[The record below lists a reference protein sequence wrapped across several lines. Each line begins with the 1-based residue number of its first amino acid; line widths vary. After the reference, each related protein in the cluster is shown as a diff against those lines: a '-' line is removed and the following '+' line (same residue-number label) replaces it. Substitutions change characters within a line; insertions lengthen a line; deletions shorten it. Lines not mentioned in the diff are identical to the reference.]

1 MVPFAVHPAP
11 SRRSPGF
18 TLIELLVVIAIIA
31 ILAGMLLPALGR
43 AKQKATSI
51 SCVNNEKQMLT
62 ASLVYASDFRDFWPP
77 NGQGDAAVNLA
88 NPPAN
93 YVPKYWVEGRDGNNL
108 MEATAASLVD
118 PRVSLLGPFLAAKGS
133 LKCPGDRFSEM
144 VNGRRQTNP
153 RSYGQNPWIGWSDA
167 TPYGT
172 GSLGDDVNYVVYRKT
187 SDVTAPTEIFVHG
200 EIHPRGVC
208 RPFFGVL
215 MSANAAGAYHVPGNY
230 HGRSSNFS
238 FADGHVESHRWIDAR
253 FNNPASTADHHN
265 SHGGGFPGTG
275 SRPDLQWLRD
285 HATVR
290 RR

>member
-1 MVPFAVHPAP
+1 MSPVPLPRFP
-11 SRRSPGF
+11 SSARRGF

-51 SCVNNEKQMLT
+51 ACMNNEKQMMT
-62 ASLVYASDFRDFWPP
+62 ASLVYSTDYRDFWPP
-77 NGQGDAAVNLA
+77 NGEGNVTVNLT

-108 MEATAASLVD
+108 MDGTAASLVD
-118 PRVSLLGPFLAAKGS
+118 PRVSLLGPFLSAKGS
-133 LKCPGDRFSEM
+133 LKCPGDKYSEM
-144 VNGRRQTNP
+144 VNGRRQSNP
-153 RSYGQNPWIGWSDA
+153 RSYGQNPWIGWADA
-167 TPYGT
+167 VPYGS
-172 GSLGDDVNYVVYRKT
+172 GNLGDDTTYTVYRKT
-187 SDVTAPTEIFVHG
+187 TDVTAPSEIFVHG

-215 MSANAAGAYHVPGNY
+215 MNANAAGAYHVPGNY

-238 FADGHVESHRWIDAR
+238 FADSHVESHRWVSGQ
-253 FNNPASTADHHN
+253 FNNPSSNADHHN
-265 SHGGGFPGTG
+265 SHAGGFPGTG
-275 SRPDLQWLRD
+275 SRPDLKWLQD
-285 HATVR
+285 HTTVR